1 MDKKRVKKILSIVC
15 LILLIP
21 LLGMAF
27 SDGWDWGVFD
37 FVFMGALL
45 FINGLGIDYAWRK
58 FNDPSQKVMAVTF
71 VVIVFLAIYTELA
84 VGAVSQIIYYL
95 LG

>member
-45 FINGLGIDYAWRK
+45 FITGLSMNYAWRK
-58 FNDPSQKVMAVTF
+58 FNNPSQKIMVVTF
-71 VVIVFLAIYTELA
+71 VGIVFLAIYTELA
-84 VGAVSQIIYYL
+84 VGAVSQIIYFL
-95 LG
+95 IG